1 MFNELIEWSHKNY
14 SHLPWRNH
22 RTLYTTLVSE
32 IMLQQTTVSTVL
44 NHFERFIH
52 KYPDILTLAKATEED
67 MLIDWKGLGYYR
79 RARNLLN
86 AAKEIKEKFGGKIPL
101 NFNQLTSIKGI
112 GEYTANAIISIGANQ
127 RAIALDAN
135 LERVLARYYGIEVV
149 KGPKLLKEIY
159 SLFSNK
165 QICLEIEDIGA
176 RAFNEALMD
185 LGRSICKA
193 RKADCLLC
201 PLKTSCKARMSGKQN
216 DIPVVLGEQKKVE
229 SFELH
234 LLRVIVRK
242 DERILAYK
250 KDSDEW
256 LSGQYEIPTFIL
268 SSDDLSLK
276 QYPWLK
282 DQEEL
287 FFLPSFK
294 TGITKYKINNY
305 VLIASE
311 LELKKISNKNFEWVD
326 VGNKNFST
334 STYKSLNFVN

>member
-1 MFNELIEWSHKNY
+1 MFNELIEWSDKNY
-14 SHLPWRNH
+14 SHLPWRNN
-22 RTLYTTLVSE
+22 RNLYTTLVSE

-44 NHFERFIH
+44 NHFERFIF
-52 KYPDILTLAKATEED
+52 KYPNILILAKATEED

-101 NFNQLTSIKGI
+101 DFDQLTSIKGI

-159 SLFSNK
+159 SLFSEK
-165 QICLEIEDIGA
+165 QICLEIDDIGA

-193 RKADCLLC
+193 RRADCLLC
-201 PLKTSCKARMSGKQN
+201 PLKGTCKARINGKQEF
-216 DIPVVLGEQKKVE
+216 IPVVLEKQKKIE

-234 LLRVIVRK
+234 LLRVIVKK

-250 KDSDEW
+250 KDSNEW

-268 SSDDLSLK
+268 SSDDIGLK
-276 QYPWLK
+276 QYPWIKNK
-282 DQEEL
+282 DEL

-311 LELKKISNKNFEWVD
+311 LELKKISDKSYEWVD

-334 STYKSLNFVN
+334 STFKSLAI